1 MMTKQDEQK
10 SIDEV
15 LAELEAAVAWFH
27 GDEFSLDEARE
38 KFTEAQRMAADAE
51 VRLMEMKHEI
61 EVLQS

>member
-1 MMTKQDEQK
+1 MTKQDEQK